1 MGWPIEHLL
10 VLRHRRVAG
19 ANLYTE
25 FRHQEPGRQRCVADF
40 NQWLLE
46 VIPNVVTERFERRDV
61 KHLGMIVEITR
72 RACLKR

>member
-25 FRHQEPGRQRCVADF
+25 FRHQEPDSQRGLTNF
-40 NQWLLE
+40 SQWLL
-46 VIPNVVTERFERRDV
+46 
-61 KHLGMIVEITR
+61 
-72 RACLKR
+72 